1 MYRSVLVVTGILLL
15 SKFIFA
21 QDIYIVDPTKS
32 TLEWE
37 GRKVT
42 GAHNGTIDLKNG
54 RLLFENGR
62 LKGGDFIIDMTTIV
76 NLDLEDEGYNQKLV
90 NHLKSDDFF
99 AVETYPYAKF
109 KITDVK
115 NFMDS
120 NTEANYLVIGDLT
133 IKGITKSIEFP
144 ANVIFEDD
152 VVNTNANLEI
162 DRSKFN
168 VRYGSGSFFKGLGDK
183 MIYDDFTIKVLLTAL
198 K

>member
-21 QDIYIVDPTKS
+21 QDIYIVDPSKS